1 MCLLP
6 QVWLP
11 RGLWYQAEQWC
22 QIGVIQQLGALQG
35 LGTLG
40 SPQQGQEA
48 GARVTGG
55 SPAEAEVAAGTVSW
69 ALVTLVPGK
78 WGGARLLGPGGVVN
92 PEVRWHLHP
101 LLSVLGKLQTQLPPS
116 LLLHREDSL
125 TIRKWA
131 GGKGSEGYV
140 WSETRG
146 FGGQR
151 KG

>member
-11 RGLWYQAEQWC
+11 RGLWRHAEQWC

-48 GARVTGG
+48 GARVTRG
-55 SPAEAEVAAGTVSW
+55 SPAEAEVAAGTASR

-78 WGGARLLGPGGVVN
+78 WGGARPLGPEGVVN

-101 LLSVLGKLQTQLPPS
+101 PLSVLGKLQTQLPPP
-116 LLLHREDSL
+116 LLLQREDSL

-131 GGKGSEGYV
+131 GGKGLEGYV
-140 WSETRG
+140 WNGTRG